1 MQLSRVSNPQKTE
14 PTQMDSGCYLEI
26 KSPSN
31 QQNTLKEPI
40 GPWNRPSFSWGCGHW
55 TLLMCTLWSQWS
67 DMERFEAGSKEHAES
82 STGQVRGIP
91 SAL

>member
-31 QQNTLKEPI
+31 QQNTLKEPM
-40 GPWNRPSFSWGCGHW
+40 GPWNRTLFSWCCGHW
-55 TLLMCTLWSQWS
+55 ILLCPLFGHSGVTWRGSMAVGKKH
-67 DMERFEAGSKEHAES
+67 AGS
-82 STGQVRGIP
+82 STGQVCGIS